1 MTESRR
7 YLVPQEVEDIDG
19 YRVVGTCLIVVLV
32 DILVADAQAAE
43 RLSASEQFLEVD
55 AYGVADTE
63 GSQSAV

>member
-1 MTESRR
+1 M
-7 YLVPQEVEDIDG
+7 PQEVEDIDG

-43 RLSASEQFLEVD
+43 RLSAAEKFLEVD
-55 AYGVADTE
+55 TYGVADTE

>member
-43 RLSASEQFLEVD
+43 RLSAAEQFLEVD

>member
-19 YRVVGTCLIVVLV
+19 YRVVCTCLIVVLV

-43 RLSASEQFLEVD
+43 RLSAAEQFLEVD
-55 AYGVADTE
+55 AYDVADTE

>member
-19 YRVVGTCLIVVLV
+19 YRVVGTCLIIVLV

-43 RLSASEQFLEVD
+43 RLSTTEQFLEVD
-55 AYGVADTE
+55 TYGVADTE

>member
-1 MTESRR
+1 MTESSR

-32 DILVADAQAAE
+32 DILVADAQAAK
-43 RLSASEQFLEVD
+43 RLSAAEQFLEVD
-55 AYGVADTE
+55 TYGVTDTE

>member
-32 DILVADAQAAE
+32 DILVADAQAAK
-43 RLSASEQFLEVD
+43 RLSAAEQFLEVD
-55 AYGVADTE
+55 TYGVTDTE